1 GIILAFILSLAAAG
15 GAYFLYQNLG
25 AERSARLDLEE
36 KYDASKERVLTLQS
50 EKEQIKAAKEQFE
63 AESEEYQRKAQTFE
77 SQVSQLKKQ
86 SSQIAD
92 AKVTLEEQLR
102 EKEEKLA
109 AMEKRITELQRQA
122 EEAMKACKVTP
133 SDVKATLSGMTAPG
147 TGTTHGGLVFS
158 SPEAAGG
165 STSSVV
171 AAPAAVTPSV
181 GISSAP
187 AVSSV
192 PASAPVDLSRG
203 TRILTVNRKFN
214 FVVVNMGLKDG
225 LKMGDQLKV
234 VKGGVPSATLQIEKL
249 YDKFAAATI
258 LNENAQNQ
266 VAEGDEVRKF

>member
-1 GIILAFILSLAAAG
+1 MGSKIGIILAFILSLAAAG

-122 EEAMKACKVTP
+122 EEAMKACRME
-133 SDVKATLSGMTAPG
+133 DEMDRINLSARQAHMTRVQLHECN
-147 TGTTHGGLVFS
+147 T
-158 SPEAAGG
+158 EAGVIFIESLRNLERIGDHADNL
-165 STSSVV
+165 
-171 AAPAAVTPSV
+171 
-181 GISSAP
+181 
-187 AVSSV
+187 AVSV
-192 PASAPVDLSRG
+192 L
-203 TRILTVNRKFN
+203 RK
-214 FVVVNMGLKDG
+214 
-225 LKMGDQLKV
+225 
-234 VKGGVPSATLQIEKL
+234 
-249 YDKFAAATI
+249 
-258 LNENAQNQ
+258 
-266 VAEGDEVRKF
+266 